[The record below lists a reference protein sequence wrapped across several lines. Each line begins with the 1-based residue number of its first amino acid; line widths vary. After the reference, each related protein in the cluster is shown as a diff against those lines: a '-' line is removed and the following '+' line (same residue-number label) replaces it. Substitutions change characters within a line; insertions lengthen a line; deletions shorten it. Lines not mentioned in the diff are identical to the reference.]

1 MGGQKECTFC
11 SYKVYTKHFIWK
23 YPFSKVLYVQRSE
36 FGTTKYMSIPT
47 IKKLSAKIVPHI
59 PSAMR
64 DLGVIIENLYDLVV
78 LSLRMQT
85 LQLL

>member
-1 MGGQKECTFC
+1 
-11 SYKVYTKHFIWK
+11 
-23 YPFSKVLYVQRSE
+23 
-36 FGTTKYMSIPT
+36 MSIPT

-78 LSLRMQT
+78 LNLRMQT